1 MNSYKGQL
9 GDITEI
15 ENQPRLKKFNL
26 NLIILTCN
34 IYNNLREIYMLVSMI
49 ASVAGLNTRNS
60 VLLMVWTL
68 FTYSINK
75 FISWP
80 FIYLFLN

>member
-75 FISWP
+75 FISWL

>member
-49 ASVAGLNTRNS
+49 ASVNTRNS
-60 VLLMVWTL
+60 VLLMVCL
-68 FTYSINK
+68 YLHIVLIN
-75 FISWP
+75 
-80 FIYLFLN
+80 L

>member
-75 FISWP
+75 FIS
-80 FIYLFLN
+80 

>member
-60 VLLMVWTL
+60 VLLMVCL
-68 FTYSINK
+68 YLHIYIVFINV
-75 FISWP
+75 
-80 FIYLFLN
+80 

>member
-26 NLIILTCN
+26 SLIILTCN

-60 VLLMVWTL
+60 VLLMVCL
-68 FTYSINK
+68 YLHIVLIN
-75 FISWP
+75 
-80 FIYLFLN
+80 L

>member
-49 ASVAGLNTRNS
+49 ASVAGFNTRNS
-60 VLLMVWTL
+60 VLLMVCHYL
-68 FTYSINK
+68 HIVL
-75 FISWP
+75 II
-80 FIYLFLN
+80 IYNII

>member
-26 NLIILTCN
+26 NLIILTSN

-60 VLLMVWTL
+60 VLLMVCL
-68 FTYSINK
+68 YLHIVLIN
-75 FISWP
+75 
-80 FIYLFLN
+80 L

>member
-60 VLLMVWTL
+60 VLLMVCR
-68 FTYSINK
+68 
-75 FISWP
+75 
-80 FIYLFLN
+80 YLHIVLIKKK

>member
-15 ENQPRLKKFNL
+15 ESQPRLKKFNL

-60 VLLMVWTL
+60 VLILMVCL
-68 FTYSINK
+68 YLHIVLIN
-75 FISWP
+75 
-80 FIYLFLN
+80 L

>member
-60 VLLMVWTL
+60 VLLMVCHYL
-68 FTYSINK
+68 HIVL
-75 FISWP
+75 II
-80 FIYLFLN
+80 IYNII

>member
-60 VLLMVWTL
+60 VLLMVCL
-68 FTYSINK
+68 YLHIVLIN
-75 FISWP
+75 
-80 FIYLFLN
+80 L

>member
-60 VLLMVWTL
+60 VLLMVHSL
-68 FTYSINK
+68 YLHIVLIN
-75 FISWP
+75 
-80 FIYLFLN
+80 L

>member
-60 VLLMVWTL
+60 VLLMVH
-68 FTYSINK
+68 SR
-75 FISWP
+75 
-80 FIYLFLN
+80 YLHIVLLNI

>member
-34 IYNNLREIYMLVSMI
+34 SYKN
-49 ASVAGLNTRNS
+49 
-60 VLLMVWTL
+60 
-68 FTYSINK
+68 
-75 FISWP
+75 
-80 FIYLFLN
+80 